1 MIDAWYKEPKI
12 GIDEVA
18 NRLAN
23 WLRQNGYEASQS
35 LQGEWRVIK
44 VTKGAALWKGELT
57 VYLYP
62 RDNYIYLKIDT
73 GDMGMAY
80 LKGGFIGMSM
90 QSDVNALINS
100 IVNSVAIISGG
111 TRVQ

>member
-1 MIDAWYKEPKI
+1 MVETWYKEPKI
-12 GIDEVA
+12 GIDDVA
-18 NRLAN
+18 TRLAT
-23 WLRQNGYEASQS
+23 WLRQNGYEAYQS
-35 LQGEWRVIK
+35 VEGEWRVIK
-44 VTKGAALWKGELT
+44 ITKGAALWKGELA

-62 RDNYIYLKIDT
+62 RENYIYLKIDS

-90 QSDVNALINS
+90 QKDVNNLIDS
-100 IVNSVAIISGG
+100 IINSVAIISGG